1 VSCLH
6 GATGLSISTLHSV
19 TSVAIQATGV
29 RFDEVDAGQL
39 SSPSPEQRAEHV
51 AWERGDLV
59 FVTATAFVAFTDDR
73 GEQRWMGTPQGPYG
87 VPLEVDATSLLLD
100 LVERPDDL
108 LPDLG
113 ISDLKSAA
121 LTSTP
126 PRDASSSPTISA
138 AGCCSANANSHPA
151 RRRGYRTAV
160 YK

>member
-87 VPLEVDATSLLLD
+87 IPLEVDATSLLLD

-113 ISDLKSAA
+113 ISDLKVARFDFYAA
-121 LTSTP
+121 
-126 PRDASSSPTISA
+126 PRRIELADDL
-138 AGCCSANANSHPA
+138 
-151 RRRGYRTAV
+151 RRRLLLR
-160 YK
+160 